1 MEMDEKKDVEE
12 TQVEQTASDIQP
24 WKPQDA
30 DREDRKA
37 YIRNRV
43 KNAKVPE
50 GTIFRPAK
58 PKPSIM
64 DTGEKRVAVYARVST
79 KSEEQVSSIENQT
92 KYYTE
97 KIEKNPNW
105 NMHEIYADEGKSG
118 TSIKKRKEFQRMIAD
133 ATAKKMDLILCASVS
148 RFARNITDCMEQI
161 SNLRTANPSHPV
173 GVYFET
179 ENIYSLD
186 PDCEQSLSI
195 HAMLAD
201 WESANK
207 SRRMILSYDQ
217 RICTGQYPVSDLLG
231 YRHTS
236 DGDLVIVEDEAL
248 TVRFIFLARMLGYS
262 YEEIADILTEKER
275 KTMRGRTEWNAGMVK
290 NVMSN
295 ERRWGDLEA
304 RKTIVIDYKKGKTT
318 KNTDIRDAAY
328 VPNHHQ
334 GIVTPEIA
342 KAVKL
347 IAQSSRNVNGIPDIS
362 VIESGGLK
370 GFVSVNP
377 GFSGVDKD
385 TLEFLSS
392 SVYDDA
398 EYEHLQREVRIING
412 EEESNILSMDFTG
425 YYVPHSAYFIG
436 RDSATLTIS
445 RKQIKF
451 SRKCYEKMGN
461 CSNVELL
468 YHPLLQA
475 IIIRNNEDGFS
486 WLNENAEPLS
496 GISARAF
503 CEAVYD
509 EQDWIEEYSFR
520 FRGIKRERGNHKLMI
535 FFLDEPQI
543 VANKATKKAAELV
556 EAEQKHLA
564 ARYIPYKKNEIDSTE
579 EEWKKRVGKLYAMR
593 KRRDGLID
601 GLSMADMAEPGT
613 IVENPLIGKIPTR
626 DEVMDEFEQIL
637 LSM

>member
-1 MEMDEKKDVEE
+1 MDEKKDVEE
-12 TQVEQTASDIQP
+12 TQVEETASEIQP
-24 WKPQDA
+24 WRPQDA
-30 DREDRKA
+30 DREDRKT

-50 GTIFRPAK
+50 GAIFRPAK

-64 DTGEKRVAVYARVST
+64 DTAEKKVAVYARVST

-97 KIEKNPNW
+97 KIEKTPNW

-118 TSIKKRKEFQRMIAD
+118 TSMKKRQEFKRMLAD
-133 ATAKKMDLILCASVS
+133 AAAKKMDLILCASVS
-148 RFARNITDCMEQI
+148 RFARNMTDCMEQI

-179 ENIYSLD
+179 ENIYTLD
-186 PDCEQSLSI
+186 PDCDQSLSI

-248 TVRFIFLARMLGYS
+248 TVRFVFLARMLGYS
-262 YEEIADILTEKER
+262 YEDIADILTEKER

-328 VPNHHQ
+328 VPNHHE

-342 KAVKL
+342 KAVKM
-347 IAQSSRNVNGIPDIS
+347 IAQSARNIEGIPDIS
-362 VIESGGLK
+362 VIEHGGLK

-377 GFSGVDKD
+377 GFSGIDRD
-385 TLEFLSS
+385 TLEYLSG

-412 EEESNILSMDFTG
+412 EEHSNILSMDFTG

-436 RDSATLTIS
+436 RDTPTMTIS
-445 RKQIKF
+445 RKQLKF
-451 SRKCYEKMGN
+451 NRRCYEKMGN
-461 CSNVELL
+461 CSNIELL

-486 WLNENAEPLS
+486 WLNENDDLAS

-503 CEAVYD
+503 CEAVYE
-509 EQDWIEEYSFR
+509 EQDWIENYSFR
-520 FRGIKRERGNHKLMI
+520 FRGITRERGNHKLMI

-543 VANKATKKAAELV
+543 VASKATKKAAELV
-556 EAEQKHLA
+556 AEEQKDLA
-564 ARYIPYKKNEIDSTE
+564 SRYIPYKKSEVDNTE
-579 EEWKKRVGKLYAMR
+579 EDWKKRVGKLYAMR
-593 KRRDGLID
+593 KRRDSLID
-601 GLSMADMAEPGT
+601 GLSETDIAEPGT

>member
-1 MEMDEKKDVEE
+1 MEMDEKKEVEE
-12 TQVEQTASDIQP
+12 AQVEQSASVIQP
-24 WKPQDA
+24 WRPQDA
-30 DREDRKA
+30 DREDRKT

-64 DTGEKRVAVYARVST
+64 DTEEKRVAVYARVST

-97 KIEKNPNW
+97 KIEKTPNW

-118 TSIKKRKEFQRMIAD
+118 TSMKKRQEFKRMLAD
-133 ATAKKMDLILCASVS
+133 AAAKKMDLILCASVS
-148 RFARNITDCMEQI
+148 RFARNMTDCMEQI

-179 ENIYSLD
+179 ENIYTLD
-186 PDCEQSLSI
+186 PDCDQSLSI

-248 TVRFIFLARMLGYS
+248 TVRFIFLARMIGYS

-328 VPNHHQ
+328 VPNHHE

-342 KAVKL
+342 RAVKM
-347 IAQSSRNVNGIPDIS
+347 IAQSARSIDGIPDIS
-362 VIESGGLK
+362 VIETGGLK

-377 GFSGVDKD
+377 GFSGIDRD
-385 TLEFLSS
+385 TLEYLSG

-412 EEESNILSMDFTG
+412 EEHSNILSVDFTG

-436 RDSATLTIS
+436 RDSATMTIS
-445 RKQIKF
+445 RKQLKF

-461 CSNVELL
+461 CEKVELL

-475 IIIRNNEDGFS
+475 IIIRNNGDGFN
-486 WLNENAEPLS
+486 WLNENGGPAS
-496 GISARAF
+496 GISAKAF
-503 CEAVYD
+503 CEAVYE
-509 EQDWIEEYSFR
+509 EQNWIEEYSFR

-556 EAEQKHLA
+556 EEEQKQLA

-579 EEWKKRVGKLYAMR
+579 EEWRKRVGKLYAMR
-593 KRRDGLID
+593 KRRDSLID
-601 GLSMADMAEPGT
+601 GLSVADIAEPGT

>member
-1 MEMDEKKDVEE
+1 LDMDEKKDIEE
-12 TQVEQTASDIQP
+12 AQTEQASSENQP
-24 WKPQDA
+24 WRPQDA

-50 GTIFRPAK
+50 GAIFRPAK

-64 DTGEKRVAVYARVST
+64 DTAEKKVAVYARVST

-97 KIEKNPNW
+97 KIEKTPNW
-105 NMHEIYADEGKSG
+105 EMHEIYADEGKSG
-118 TSIKKRKEFQRMIAD
+118 TSMKKRQEFRRMLAD
-133 ATAKKMDLILCASVS
+133 AAAKKMDLILCASVS
-148 RFARNITDCMEQI
+148 RFARNMTDCMEQI

-179 ENIYSLD
+179 ENIYTLD
-186 PDCEQSLSI
+186 PDCDQSLSI

-236 DGDLVIVEDEAL
+236 DGDLVIVEEEAL

-328 VPNHHQ
+328 VPNHHE

-342 KAVKL
+342 RAVKL

-377 GFSGVDKD
+377 GFSGVDRD
-385 TLEFLSS
+385 TLEYLSS

-412 EEESNILSMDFTG
+412 EEHSNILSMDFTG
-425 YYVPHSAYFIG
+425 YYVPHSAFFIG
-436 RDSATLTIS
+436 RDSATMTIS
-445 RKQIKF
+445 RKQLKF

-461 CSNVELL
+461 CEKVELL

-475 IIIRNNEDGFS
+475 IIIRNNEDGFN
-486 WLNENAEPLS
+486 WLNENGGPAS

-503 CEAVYD
+503 CEAVYE
-509 EQDWIEEYSFR
+509 EQVWIEDYSFR

-556 EAEQKHLA
+556 EEEQKQLA
-564 ARYIPYKKNEIDSTE
+564 ARYIPYKKSEIDSTE
-579 EEWKKRVGKLYAMR
+579 EEWRKRVGKLYAMR
-593 KRRDGLID
+593 KRRDSLID
-601 GLSMADMAEPGT
+601 SLSVADIAEQGT

>member
-1 MEMDEKKDVEE
+1 MDEKKDVEE
-12 TQVEQTASDIQP
+12 TQVEQTASDMQP

-377 GFSGVDKD
+377 GFSGVDKE
-385 TLEFLSS
+385 TLEFLSG

>member
-1 MEMDEKKDVEE
+1 MEKDEMHEVEE
-12 TQVEQTASDIQP
+12 NQTESEKQS
-24 WKPQDA
+24 WRPQDA

-37 YIRNRV
+37 FIRNRV

-64 DTGEKRVAVYARVST
+64 DTGEKKVAVYARVST

-105 NMHEIYADEGKSG
+105 NMYEIYADEGKSG

-231 YRHTS
+231 YRHTA
-236 DGDLVIVEDEAL
+236 DGDLIIVEDEAL

-262 YEEIADILTEKER
+262 YEEIADILTQKER

-342 KAVKL
+342 KAVRL
-347 IAQSSRNVNGIPDIS
+347 LSQSARGIEGIPDIS
-362 VIESGGLK
+362 IIDKGGLK
-370 GFVSVNP
+370 GFVSINP
-377 GFSGVDKD
+377 GFGGVDREM
-385 TLEFLSS
+385 LEYLSA

-412 EEESNILSMDFTG
+412 EEQSNILSMDFTG

-436 RDSATLTIS
+436 RDSATMTIS
-445 RKQIKF
+445 HKQIKF
-451 SRKCYEKMGN
+451 SRKCHEKMGN

-475 IIIRNNEDGFS
+475 IIIRSNDEGFTWVNESGD
-486 WLNENAEPLS
+486 PMS
-496 GISARAF
+496 GISAHAF
-503 CEAVYD
+503 CKAVY
-509 EQDWIEEYSFR
+509 EQQDWIEDYSFR

-543 VANKATKKAAELV
+543 VANKATKKAAECV
-556 EAEQKHLA
+556 EEEQKYLA
-564 ARYIPYKKNEIDSTE
+564 ARYIPYKKNEKEGT

-601 GLSMADMAEPGT
+601 GLSVSDIAEPGM

-637 LSM
+637 QSM

>member
-1 MEMDEKKDVEE
+1 MEMDEKKEVEE
-12 TQVEQTASDIQP
+12 AQVEQSASVIQP
-24 WKPQDA
+24 WRPQDA
-30 DREDRKA
+30 DREDRKT

-64 DTGEKRVAVYARVST
+64 DTEEKRVAVYARVST

-97 KIEKNPNW
+97 KIEKTPNW

-118 TSIKKRKEFQRMIAD
+118 TSMKKRQEFKRMLAD
-133 ATAKKMDLILCASVS
+133 AAAKKMDLILCASVS
-148 RFARNITDCMEQI
+148 RFARNMTDCMEQI

-179 ENIYSLD
+179 ENIYTLD
-186 PDCEQSLSI
+186 PDCDQSLSI

-248 TVRFIFLARMLGYS
+248 TVRFIFLARMIGYS

-328 VPNHHQ
+328 VPNHHE

-342 KAVKL
+342 RAVKM
-347 IAQSSRNVNGIPDIS
+347 IAQSARSIDGIPDIS
-362 VIESGGLK
+362 VIETGGLK

-377 GFSGVDKD
+377 GFSGIDRD
-385 TLEFLSS
+385 TLEYLSG

-412 EEESNILSMDFTG
+412 EEHSNILSVDFTG

-436 RDSATLTIS
+436 RDSATMTIS
-445 RKQIKF
+445 RKQLKF

-461 CSNVELL
+461 CEKVELL

-475 IIIRNNEDGFS
+475 IIIRNNEDGFK
-486 WLNENAEPLS
+486 WLNENGGPAS
-496 GISARAF
+496 GISAKAF
-503 CEAVYD
+503 CEAVYE

-556 EAEQKHLA
+556 EEEQKQLA

-579 EEWKKRVGKLYAMR
+579 EEWRKRVGKLYAMR
-593 KRRDGLID
+593 KRRDSLID
-601 GLSMADMAEPGT
+601 GLSVADIAELGT

>member
-1 MEMDEKKDVEE
+1 MEMDEKKEVEE
-12 TQVEQTASDIQP
+12 AQVEQSASVIQP
-24 WKPQDA
+24 WRPQDA
-30 DREDRKA
+30 DREDRKT

-64 DTGEKRVAVYARVST
+64 DTEEKRVAVYARVST

-97 KIEKNPNW
+97 KIEKTPNW

-118 TSIKKRKEFQRMIAD
+118 TSMKKRQEFKRMLAD
-133 ATAKKMDLILCASVS
+133 AAAKKMDLILCASVS
-148 RFARNITDCMEQI
+148 RFARNMTDCMEQI

-179 ENIYSLD
+179 ENIYTLD
-186 PDCEQSLSI
+186 PDCDQSLSI

-248 TVRFIFLARMLGYS
+248 TVRFIFLARMIGYS

-328 VPNHHQ
+328 VPNHHE

-342 KAVKL
+342 RAVKM
-347 IAQSSRNVNGIPDIS
+347 IAQSARSIDGIPDIS
-362 VIESGGLK
+362 VIETGGLK

-377 GFSGVDKD
+377 GFSGIDRD
-385 TLEFLSS
+385 TLEYLSG

-412 EEESNILSMDFTG
+412 EEHSNILSVDFTG

-436 RDSATLTIS
+436 RDSATMTIS
-445 RKQIKF
+445 RKQLKF

-461 CSNVELL
+461 CEKVELL

-475 IIIRNNEDGFS
+475 IIIRNNEDGFK
-486 WLNENAEPLS
+486 WLNENGGPAS
-496 GISARAF
+496 GISAKAF
-503 CEAVYD
+503 CEAVYE

-556 EAEQKHLA
+556 EEEQKQLA

-579 EEWKKRVGKLYAMR
+579 EEWRKRVGKLYAMR
-593 KRRDGLID
+593 KRRDSLID
-601 GLSMADMAEPGT
+601 GLSVADIAEPGT

>member
-1 MEMDEKKDVEE
+1 MEMDEKKEIEE
-12 TQVEQTASDIQP
+12 AQAEQTASDIQP
-24 WKPQDA
+24 WRPQDA
-30 DREDRKA
+30 DREDRKT

-64 DTGEKRVAVYARVST
+64 DTEEKRVAVYARVST

-97 KIEKNPNW
+97 KIEKTPNW

-118 TSIKKRKEFQRMIAD
+118 TSMKKRQEFKRMLAD
-133 ATAKKMDLILCASVS
+133 AAAKKMDLILCASVS
-148 RFARNITDCMEQI
+148 RFARNMTDCMEQI

-179 ENIYSLD
+179 ENIYTLD
-186 PDCEQSLSI
+186 PDCDQSLSI

-328 VPNHHQ
+328 VPNHHE

-342 KAVKL
+342 RAVRM
-347 IAQSSRNVNGIPDIS
+347 IAQSARTIDGIPDIS
-362 VIESGGLK
+362 VIETGGLK

-377 GFSGVDKD
+377 GFSGIDRD
-385 TLEFLSS
+385 TLEYLSG

-412 EEESNILSMDFTG
+412 EEHSNILSMDFTG
-425 YYVPHSAYFIG
+425 YYVPHSAFFIG
-436 RDSATLTIS
+436 RDSATMTIS
-445 RKQIKF
+445 RKQLKF

-461 CSNVELL
+461 CEKVELL

-486 WLNENAEPLS
+486 WLNENGGPAS
-496 GISARAF
+496 GISAHAF
-503 CEAVYD
+503 CEAVYE
-509 EQDWIEEYSFR
+509 EQDWIEDYSFR

-556 EAEQKHLA
+556 EEEQKQLA
-564 ARYIPYKKNEIDSTE
+564 ARYIPYKKSEIDSTE
-579 EEWKKRVGKLYAMR
+579 EEWRKRVGKLYAMR
-593 KRRDGLID
+593 KRRDSLID
-601 GLSMADMAEPGT
+601 GLSVADIAELGT

>member
-1 MEMDEKKDVEE
+1 MK
-12 TQVEQTASDIQP
+12 
-24 WKPQDA
+24 
-30 DREDRKA
+30 
-37 YIRNRV
+37 
-43 KNAKVPE
+43 
-50 GTIFRPAK
+50 
-58 PKPSIM
+58 
-64 DTGEKRVAVYARVST
+64 
-79 KSEEQVSSIENQT
+79 
-92 KYYTE
+92 
-97 KIEKNPNW
+97 
-105 NMHEIYADEGKSG
+105 
-118 TSIKKRKEFQRMIAD
+118 
-133 ATAKKMDLILCASVS
+133 
-148 RFARNITDCMEQI
+148 
-161 SNLRTANPSHPV
+161 
-173 GVYFET
+173 
-179 ENIYSLD
+179 
-186 PDCEQSLSI
+186 
-195 HAMLAD
+195 
-201 WESANK
+201 
-207 SRRMILSYDQ
+207 
-217 RICTGQYPVSDLLG
+217 
-231 YRHTS
+231 
-236 DGDLVIVEDEAL
+236 
-248 TVRFIFLARMLGYS
+248 
-262 YEEIADILTEKER
+262 
-275 KTMRGRTEWNAGMVK
+275 GRTEWNAGMVK

-556 EAEQKHLA
+556 EEEQKHLA